1 MLGLPSGMLIGA
13 HVSTSGGLRRA
24 HERGVEWGADAIQIF
39 NQSPRMWRPTRH
51 GAEDIEGYRE
61 LAAASTPRVMVIHAV
76 YLINCAAAEPEIRE
90 KSLHS
95 LVHALRLGDAV
106 GAAGV
111 VLHPGSKKKQ
121 DREPSLELVAEA
133 LRHGLAE
140 SESCPLLLE
149 NTAGAGDT
157 LGRSLAEL
165 AELIDRTGGDERLG
179 LCLDCCHMLAS
190 GIDVRT
196 AGAIGE
202 AIDEC
207 DRLVGLE
214 RLRCLHV
221 NDSKT
226 PFGSNRDRHENLPHG
241 EIGREGLAAFLS
253 EPRFEGL
260 PALLEVAGPDGKG
273 PGVEQVECARA
284 LRAEG
289 LAARAAWSREPS

>member
-1 MLGLPSGMLIGA
+1 MMIGA

-24 HERGVEWGADAIQIF
+24 HERGVEWGAEAIQIF
-39 NQSPRMWRPTRH
+39 NQNPRMWRPTSH
-51 GAEDIEGYRE
+51 DEEDVEGFRA
-61 LAAASTPRVMVIHAV
+61 LAAESAPRVMVIHAV

-95 LVHALRLGDAV
+95 LIHALRLGDAV

-133 LRHGLAE
+133 LRHALAE

-157 LGRSLAEL
+157 LGRSFAEL
-165 AELIDRTGGDERLG
+165 AELIERTGGDERLG

-196 AGAIGE
+196 AGALGE

-226 PFGSNRDRHENLPHG
+226 ALGSNRDRHEDLPHG

-260 PALLEVAGPDGKG
+260 PAVLEVAGPDGKG
-273 PGVEQVECARA
+273 PGVEQVQCARA
-284 LRAEG
+284 LREEG
-289 LAARAAWSREPS
+289 LAARAG

>member
-226 PFGSNRDRHENLPHG
+226 PLGSNRDRHAPLGDG
-241 EIGREGLAAFLS
+241 ELGSRGCAAFLS
-253 EPRFEGL
+253 EPRFEAL
-260 PALLEVAGPDGKG
+260 PAIFEG
-273 PGVEQVECARA
+273 PGVEGKAPAKADMDRMKRLRSNG
-284 LRAEG
+284 LRA
-289 LAARAAWSREPS
+289 RKKV

>member
-1 MLGLPSGMLIGA
+1 MMIGA

-24 HERGVEWGADAIQIF
+24 HERGVEWGAEAIQIF
-39 NQSPRMWRPTRH
+39 NQNPRMWRPTSH
-51 GAEDIEGYRE
+51 DEEDVEGFRA
-61 LAAASTPRVMVIHAV
+61 LAAESAPRVMVIHAV

-95 LVHALRLGDAV
+95 LIHALRLGDAV

-121 DREPSLELVAEA
+121 GREPSLELVAEA
-133 LRHGLAE
+133 LRHALAE

-157 LGRSLAEL
+157 LGRSFAEL
-165 AELIDRTGGDERLG
+165 AELIERTGGDERLG

-196 AGAIGE
+196 AGALGE

-226 PFGSNRDRHENLPHG
+226 ALGSNRDRHEDLPHG

-260 PALLEVAGPDGKG
+260 PAVLEVAGPDGKG
-273 PGVEQVECARA
+273 PGVEQVQCARA
-284 LRAEG
+284 LREEG
-289 LAARAAWSREPS
+289 LAARAG

>member
-1 MLGLPSGMLIGA
+1 MLIGA

-24 HERGVEWGADAIQIF
+24 HERGVEWGAEAIQIF
-39 NQSPRMWRPTRH
+39 NQNPRMWRPTSH
-51 GAEDIEGYRE
+51 DEEDVEGFRA
-61 LAAASTPRVMVIHAV
+61 LAAESAPRAMVIHAV

-133 LRHGLAE
+133 LRHALAE

-157 LGRSLAEL
+157 LGRSFAEV
-165 AELIDRTGGDERLG
+165 AELIERTGGDERLG
-179 LCLDCCHMLAS
+179 LCLDSCHMLAS

-196 AGAIGE
+196 AGALGA

-226 PFGSNRDRHENLPHG
+226 ALGSNRDRHEDLPHG

-260 PALLEVAGPDGKG
+260 PAVLETPGADGKG

-284 LRAEG
+284 LREEG
-289 LAARAAWSREPS
+289 VAARAG